1 MELVKQN
8 ENYTLKDTLEN
19 GWYTNGNVAY
29 DVNGMLSFW
38 ANISKE
44 DGSPV
49 GNIQFTRPAE
59 GNINI
64 TYDAAEE
71 NIAELSNYTNTLRD
85 FIVSQFK

>member
-1 MELVKQN
+1 MELIKQN

-19 GWYTNGNVAY
+19 SWYTNGNVAY
-29 DVNGMLSFW
+29 DVNGMLSLW

-71 NIAELSNYTNTLRD
+71 NITELSNYATKLID
-85 FIVSQFK
+85 FVVEKFK